1 LTDRDSG
8 KLKVDAL
15 ETSRRR
21 ELFWE
26 LFTYDSW
33 QCLTFGRP
41 PSFFTPHFDC
51 KMPFADDISDEN
63 AFNAWKHRFSLE
75 CMTLLHDQ
83 AFGAKMPTY
92 ATVLQLDRKLR
103 AFPVPPI
110 LQVAG
115 FGSSEPRSGAYPDT
129 IMLTL
134 QRHVVLAIREMN
146 LLYLHRSFFAR
157 AINEHP
163 KDPLGS
169 PYGTS
174 VIAAYRSAGSLVAM
188 MRNLYTQLKEPCER
202 IWFLWTHMFSCS
214 VSGII

>member
-1 LTDRDSG
+1 VTDRDSG
-8 KLKVDAL
+8 KLKVDGL

-51 KMPFADDISDEN
+51 KMPFADDTSDEN
-63 AFNAWKHRFSLE
+63 ACTFPSSLKYGLSIDHFLVNAWKHRFSLE

-115 FGSSEPRSGAYPDT
+115 FGNSEPRSGAYPDT

-134 QRHVVLAIREMN
+134 QRHVVLAIREM
-146 LLYLHRSFFAR
+146 S
-157 AINEHP
+157 E
-163 KDPLGS
+163 
-169 PYGTS
+169 
-174 VIAAYRSAGSLVAM
+174 
-188 MRNLYTQLKEPCER
+188 
-202 IWFLWTHMFSCS
+202 
-214 VSGII
+214 